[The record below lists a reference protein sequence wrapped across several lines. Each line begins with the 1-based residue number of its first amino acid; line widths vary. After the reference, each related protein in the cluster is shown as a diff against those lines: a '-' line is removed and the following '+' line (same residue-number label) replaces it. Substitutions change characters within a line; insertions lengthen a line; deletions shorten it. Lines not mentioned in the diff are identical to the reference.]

1 MIIPDNNA
9 QHALTLADRYL
20 DLEGLAVYSSLGKTT
35 LRRHMRD
42 SGLPFYRV
50 DGKILVRQGEFDRW
64 MQQRYRVQDT
74 HLQDMATRAVNDL
87 LSDG

>member
-1 MIIPDNNA
+1 MIIPANNVT
-9 QHALTLADRYL
+9 QALTFADRYL

-42 SGLPFYRV
+42 SGLPYYKL
-50 DGKILVRQGEFDRW
+50 DGKILVKQSEFDRW
-64 MQQRYRVQDT
+64 MQQRMVQDT
-74 HLQDMATRAVNDL
+74 HLDDIAAAAVKGL